1 MELIETLV
9 VVSHVLFAVAVIVL
23 ILLQHGKGADAGAA
37 FGAGASQTV
46 FGSQGSATF
55 LSKMTAILA
64 VLFFVTSFSLAVFAK
79 QRAEMVADPY
89 AIAPA
94 EQSSAP
100 AQGADAAGDKPQLD
114 SGEAEPASQPEIE
127 AGAKPDLE

>member
-9 VVSHVLFAVAVIVL
+9 VVSHVLFAVTVIVL

-64 VLFFVTSFSLAVFAK
+64 VRFFVTSFSLAVFAK
-79 QRAEMVADPY
+79 QRAELVADPY

-94 EQSSAP
+94 EQSAAP
-100 AQGADAAGDKPQLD
+100 AQGDGAAGEKPSLESGDAD
-114 SGEAEPASQPEIE
+114 SGAKPELE
-127 AGAKPDLE
+127 SGGKPDLE